1 MKERNNMKK
10 TIKKTWNK
18 PTIVQLGVVKTAGK
32 KHGNYEVRLGEGT
45 YHAITS
51 KTITS

>member
-1 MKERNNMKK
+1 MKNNV
-10 TIKKTWNK
+10 KKTWSTPK
-18 PTIVQLGVVKTAGK
+18 IVQLGVVKTAGK

-45 YHAITS
+45 SHAITS